1 MDLDDDQEQYHTING
16 KQHQIVPDMY
26 ADQDGTQQYY
36 HDPENN
42 QKYFFNNGTRQNF
55 NDGDQIYN
63 NRKNVTAQHSNSWL
77 SELLTGNK
85 NQQQQQQQNQ
95 YGQQQ
100 QQQNQYGQQQ
110 NQYRQ
115 QPNFGGRRKRKT
127 KRGKKSR
134 KSRKTKR
141 RSTRRK

>member
-100 QQQNQYGQQQ
+100 